1 MYTDGVNGGTEEVL
15 EGDMLCALHSSA
27 GERRE
32 AERTREERI
41 REILGEGTGPVCY
54 DDVMETGIGWG
65 HESFEARESAV
76 LGELTEREW
85 EDYQD
90 LEEQGEDRQQLWLWR
105 DRGSSHE
112 SYEPLGWAALG
123 ELTDSQ
129 WEEHQALEEQGQ
141 DEQQQWL
148 SRQF

>member
-1 MYTDGVNGGTEEVL
+1 MDTDGVNGGTEEVL
-15 EGDMLCALHSSA
+15 EGNVLCALHSSA

-32 AERTREERI
+32 AERIREERV
-41 REILGEGTGPVCY
+41 REILGEGTGPIFY
-54 DDVMETGIGWG
+54 EDVLETGTGWD
-65 HESFEARESAV
+65 HESFEERESAV

-85 EDYQD
+85 EEYQD
-90 LEEQGEDRQQLWLWR
+90 LEEHREDRQQQLLWR
-105 DRGSSHE
+105 DRGWGHE
-112 SYEPLGWAALG
+112 RDEPRGWGALG